1 MQFQLIKLIIW
12 PKDHS
17 FLPQIVPF
25 EPGKVNVIT
34 GASRTGKSAI
44 IPIIDYC
51 LASFDCS
58 IPIDT
63 IRDYAAWYGVV
74 VKTTSEEILIARKV
88 PVGTTSSNDFYL
100 MRGSNLIPPVII
112 EQSNEKLE
120 GVKNLLNGL
129 SGVPYFGLNNDNE
142 NNGYQARLSFRDLM
156 AFVFQSQDIV
166 ANQNILFYK
175 THSHEHREKLRN
187 WFPFII
193 GAENVE
199 ILTARNRIQEI
210 ERQLSRLRRDFERAK
225 SVSNSWIENM
235 QGHLR
240 IAQEYGLIEQTYA
253 DDSDPET
260 LLEIAKNLLDNIP
273 EYSKTSMNSIEE
285 SSKEVLEMD
294 ILEEKLSLQI
304 GTVKKRLADLSELK
318 NGLLDYGNSVRRRQD
333 RLHIS
338 QWLIDMHSGGQECP
352 SCGSLDHPKK
362 TEEILKVSAAF
373 KTLETESKTLAE
385 VPASFARE
393 EQKLKTELEQYL
405 EDKKQL
411 QSRIDVMA
419 AKDQKVQEEMQRRKN
434 MFLFLGHLQAHF
446 QFFEKLNDGG
456 EYQVQIDKLD
466 TELKQL
472 LKIVDTNGV
481 YSRIN
486 AATDRI
492 AAKILTHLKTLDV
505 EDKYKEVAPRFDI
518 KDLNI
523 SVLSNYS
530 HWHYLGQVG
539 SASNWVSFHI
549 ALMCAIQ
556 EFFLSLKNS
565 SVPSFVIFDQP
576 SQVYFPKLK
585 KATIEG
591 GNLDIKFNE
600 DEDVEAVKNIFKT
613 ISNSVKASKGMWQ
626 AIILDH
632 ADDIIYGEIE
642 QINEV
647 DIWRNGKKL
656 IPVEWIDKVN
666 SDSDTETS
674 DEPADV

>member
-1 MQFQLIKLIIW
+1 LA
-12 PKDHS
+12 KDQS

-51 LASFDCS
+51 LASIDCS

-63 IRDYAAWYGVV
+63 IRDYAAWYGIV
-74 VKTTSEEILIARKV
+74 VKTALEEVLIARKV
-88 PVGTTSSNDFYL
+88 PVGTTSSNEFFL

-112 EQSNEKLE
+112 KQSNEKLD

-129 SGVPYFGLNNDNE
+129 SGVPYFELNNESE

-156 AFVFQSQDIV
+156 AFAFQSQDIV

-210 ERQLSRLRRDFERAK
+210 EKQLSRLRRDYDRAK
-225 SVSNSWIENM
+225 SVSNSWVENM
-235 QGHLR
+235 QGHLK
-240 IAQEYGLIEQTYA
+240 IAQEYGLIEYA
-253 DDSDPET
+253 FDDSEPET
-260 LLEIAKNLLDNIP
+260 LLEIAKNLLENIP
-273 EYSKTSMNSIEE
+273 EYSKTSINSIEE

-294 ILEEKLSLQI
+294 LLEEKLSLQI

-373 KTLETESKTLAE
+373 KTLESESKTLAE

-393 EQKLKTELEQYL
+393 EQKLKTELEQHL
-405 EDKKQL
+405 EDKKLL

-419 AKDQKVQEEMQRRKN
+419 AKDQKVQEELQRRKN

-466 TELKQL
+466 TELQQL
-472 LKIVDTNGV
+472 FKIVDSNGV
-481 YSRIN
+481 YNRIN
-486 AATDRI
+486 AATARI

-505 EDKYKEVAPRFDI
+505 EDKYKEVAPRFNI

-523 SVLSNYS
+523 SVLSNDN

-591 GNLDIKFNE
+591 ENLDVKFND

-613 ISNSVKASKGMWQ
+613 ISNSVKASNGMWQ

-632 ADDIIYGEIE
+632 ADDIIYGEIA
-642 QINEV
+642 NVKEV

-656 IPVEWIDKVN
+656 IPAEWINKTTD
-666 SDSDTETS
+666 ETNININ
-674 DEPADV
+674 DEPADM